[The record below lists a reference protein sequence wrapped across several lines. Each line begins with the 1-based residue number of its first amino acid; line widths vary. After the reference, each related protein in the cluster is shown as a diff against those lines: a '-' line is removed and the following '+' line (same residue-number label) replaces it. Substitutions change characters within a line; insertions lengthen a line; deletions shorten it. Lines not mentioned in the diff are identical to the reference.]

1 MLEALNID
9 LKRDGKTVLS
19 AVNMT
24 LLPSEV
30 VALVGP
36 NGAGKSSLFQVI
48 SGDLPSAGEVL
59 FEQKSR
65 AIWSTR
71 ELANRLAILP
81 QSSQLNFPFSAQ
93 EVVNIGRMNKSC
105 SQQVNAEVISQV
117 MACVDINHKAKDV
130 YTQLS
135 GGEKQR
141 VQLAR
146 ILAQVWEPPAQGGRY
161 LLLDEPTAAL
171 DLYHQHQLLA
181 DLQGFATQGIGC
193 LVVLHD
199 LNLAARYADRVIV
212 LDQGKVVAQGVPQ
225 QVFNT
230 QVLKQV
236 FGLDSEIITHP
247 KGGYP
252 VILC

>member
-146 ILAQVWEPPAQGGRY
+146 IFAQVWEPPAQGGRY
-161 LLLDEPTAAL
+161 RSDGRGTARCVQSQHRNRTAAL
-171 DLYHQHQLLA
+171 SPRA
-181 DLQGFATQGIGC
+181 PERPVPANSGS
-193 LVVLHD
+193 
-199 LNLAARYADRVIV
+199 AAAGAAGGPCDT
-212 LDQGKVVAQGVPQ
+212 DQERAHAGAGRNAGGAAAGVR
-225 QVFNT
+225 
-230 QVLKQV
+230 
-236 FGLDSEIITHP
+236 
-247 KGGYP
+247 
-252 VILC
+252 